1 MDFWLDTPVIGSL
14 SNNSSRIGFVI
25 VCRSRRSGVLAG
37 LVADGRVEI
46 LIVLGPD
53 LEALATSDSGFA
65 ARFTNPLPPPC
76 PGVCAPPTKSFEGA
90 NLFGRSDL
98 RAGPPPDAIC
108 FLADQIGFSSWPG
121 LTAFVQ
127 IHAAQ

>member
-37 LVADGRVEI
+37 LVVDGQVEI

-53 LEALATSDSGFA
+53 LEPLATSDSGFV
-65 ARFTNPLPPPC
+65 ARFTNPLPPPS

-90 NLFGRSDL
+90 TS
-98 RAGPPPDAIC
+98 
-108 FLADQIGFSSWPG
+108 LADQIYAPGHRRTRSALWPIRLDFRHG
-121 LTAFVQ
+121 QA
-127 IHAAQ
+127 